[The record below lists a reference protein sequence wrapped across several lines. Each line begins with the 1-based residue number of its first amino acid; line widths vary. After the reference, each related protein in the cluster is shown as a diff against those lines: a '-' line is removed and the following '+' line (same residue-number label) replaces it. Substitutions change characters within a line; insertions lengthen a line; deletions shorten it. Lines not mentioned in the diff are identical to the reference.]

1 MLLDLGNNVQ
11 VLIFETPVILQR
23 VEMDGRDG
31 V

>member
-23 VEMDGRDG
+23 VEMDGWSG